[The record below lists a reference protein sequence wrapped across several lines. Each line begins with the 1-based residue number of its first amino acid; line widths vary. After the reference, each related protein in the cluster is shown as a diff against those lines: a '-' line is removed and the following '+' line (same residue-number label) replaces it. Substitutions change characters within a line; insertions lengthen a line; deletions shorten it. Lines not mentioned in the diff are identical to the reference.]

1 MSTLKPFLI
10 CRNEWYRKK
19 RPATAGLFVDLG
31 ARLLEVV
38 GQDLNNALRSGR
50 RLGLAFFVENAYV
63 AGSVIAGNHDTV
75 ARRRNVGC
83 FVAAKDPTKKAGF
96 GLAIGL

>member
-10 CRNEWYRKK
+10 CRNEWSRKK

-38 GQDLNNALRSGR
+38 GQDLNNALCSGG
-50 RLGLAFFVENAYV
+50 RLGRAFVVEDTNV
-63 AGSVIAGNHDTV
+63 AGSAIAGNHDAV
-75 ARRRNVGC
+75 ARRGNVGC
-83 FVAAKDPTKKAGF
+83 FVAAKDPTKKAGR
-96 GLAIGL
+96 LTISL